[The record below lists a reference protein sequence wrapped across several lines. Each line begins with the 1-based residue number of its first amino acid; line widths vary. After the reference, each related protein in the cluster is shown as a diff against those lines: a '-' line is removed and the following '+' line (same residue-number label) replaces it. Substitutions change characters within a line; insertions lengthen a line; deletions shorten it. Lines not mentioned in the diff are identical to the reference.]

1 MKIFI
6 ACSKHFYEKIPKIQ
20 RELED
25 YGHVISLPNSYDEPF
40 KEEEEEIKKRSL
52 EEHIKWKSEML
63 LMNEINIFPN
73 HAILVLNFEKNGQPN
88 YIGGATFLEIYTAW
102 RRNKKIFLYNPFPEN
117 NFTDELKG
125 MNPKIINQD
134 LSRIK

>member
-1 MKIFI
+1 MKLFI
-6 ACSKHFYEKIPKIQ
+6 ACSKYFYEKIPKIQ

-25 YGHVISLPNSYDEPF
+25 YGHIVSLPNSYDEPF
-40 KEEEEEIKKRSL
+40 KEEEIKKRSL

-63 LMNEINIFPN
+63 LMDEINIFPN

-102 RRNKKIFLYNPFPEN
+102 RRNKKIFLYNPIPKN
-117 NFTDELKG
+117 NFTDELEG
-125 MNPKIINQD
+125 MNPTIINKD
-134 LSRIK
+134 LSKIK